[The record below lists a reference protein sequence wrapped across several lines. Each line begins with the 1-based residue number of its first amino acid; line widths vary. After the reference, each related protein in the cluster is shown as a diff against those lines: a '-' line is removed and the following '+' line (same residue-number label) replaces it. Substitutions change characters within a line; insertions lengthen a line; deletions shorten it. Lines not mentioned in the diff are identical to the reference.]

1 MNFTYVLRHKITGKY
16 FRRLNQFTDRP
27 EDTDDLTLARKYNS
41 ERYAAF
47 AKTLFANGSEYEAT
61 PIPKARP

>member
-27 EDTDDLTLARKYNS
+27 EDTDDLKQARFYTS

-47 AKTLFANGSEYEAT
+47 AKTLFANGNEYEPT
-61 PIPKARP
+61 IIPKARP